1 MGIKRNTKVAE
12 LAYLDAVK
20 EEQDAVYALQGTQE
34 WQDYQEAK
42 MKLNASKDWYL
53 IMRQEQLEKSLSDGS
68 N

>member
-1 MGIKRNTKVAE
+1 MGIKRDTKVAE

-20 EEQDAVYALQGTQE
+20 EEQEAVYALQGTQE

-42 MKLNASKDWYL
+42 MNLDARKDWFL
-53 IMRQEQLEKSLSDGS
+53 IMRQEQLEQTLSDGS

>member
-1 MGIKRNTKVAE
+1 MGIKRDTKVAE

-20 EEQDAVYALQGTQE
+20 EEQEAVYALQGTQE

-42 MKLNASKDWYL
+42 MNLDARKDWFL
-53 IMRQEQLEKSLSDGS
+53 IMRQEQLEQSLSDGS